1 MGLIIGKSFPMF
13 MVGYPT
19 VSDKYNVQGGVL
31 GGSVSSEFGKL
42 VCFGTT
48 PGYYEAYT
56 GVKTLDD
63 IAGIVLATNVKLAN
77 EWPAK
82 TVTVE
87 PGEAFN
93 LLLDGYVA
101 VELAADAVE
110 SNIKAGKPVA
120 VKLEGGLLTT
130 SGVGSATDLP
140 GYEFTG
146 LYEKKGATIVAEI
159 RVK

>member
-1 MGLIIGKSFPMF
+1 MGLIINKAFPMF

-19 VSDKYNVQGGVL
+19 VSDKYNAQGGIL
-31 GGSVSSEFGKL
+31 SGSNATEFGKL
-42 VCFGTT
+42 VCFGSTA
-48 PGYYEAYT
+48 GYYEAFT
-56 GVKTLDD
+56 GTKTLED
-63 IAGIVLATNVKLAN
+63 IAGIVLATNVKVAN

-93 LLLDGYVA
+93 LLLDGFIA
-101 VELAADAVE
+101 VELSADAVE

-130 SGVGSATDLP
+130 SGVSAATDLP

-146 LYEKKGATIVAEI
+146 LYGKNGATIVAEI